1 VRRRTIAQ
9 LLIEL
14 HEEVVFLVDVELLVG
29 QLVVNDVVA
38 HPLLQVVAQLVVL
51 ADLICILDVV
61 LELLLHL
68 PHRCQRVP
76 YLTHDVAV

>member
-1 VRRRTIAQ
+1 VRRRTIPH
-9 LLIEL
+9 LLVEL
-14 HEEVVFLVDVELLVG
+14 HEEVVFLVDFEPLVG
-29 QLVVNDVVA
+29 QLVFNDVSA
-38 HPLLQVVAQLVVL
+38 HPLLKVIVQLVVL

-68 PHRCQRVP
+68 PHRYQLVP